1 MYFVPEGQYDRS
13 LARGSLLLLVI
24 FVVLGKR
31 PPREPSRRVRY
42 DRAQLN
48 PEVFLVE
55 DVCRVFK
62 ITPLQSSNRCA
73 GLRESDRT

>member
-1 MYFVPEGQYDRS
+1 MIVAWHEVPGN
-13 LARGSLLLLVI
+13 
-24 FVVLGKR
+24 R

-62 ITPLQSSNRCA
+62 ITSLQSSNRCA
-73 GLRESDRT
+73 DLRESDRTLRVGSFG